1 MLTVLKVLN
10 LSGHKAEEKLY
21 LVSEVF
27 LNKMKTDKEVFR
39 KLETEYAR
47 YLEGDAVD
55 KFFEDFGI
63 KFAAGHWAAGDFL
76 DRFATKGYNS
86 DNPDFKS
93 DIISQ
98 LRRIKKAGI
107 KGVEFHDMLF
117 IDSNYRRVESVVN
130 EVKNELE
137 KLGLTPTN
145 MNMNLW
151 TDPKWKLG
159 GITNPSKEVRK
170 DALQI
175 AFQAVEIAKEIGCS
189 SVALWPGAD
198 GWDYNFEV
206 NYGRQLELF
215 IEGCEMIN
223 REARKAG
230 LVFGVEA
237 KLHEPREGNMVLP
250 TTHSAALVAKTIND
264 RSGVKNMGVC
274 IDYGHEQMY
283 AVEPAATVYALKK
296 LGIPLVNF
304 HINTAKLHSNDEDR
318 IAGTG
323 DIWRMVDFIY
333 AAMDTDYDGWFGE
346 DQFTYRMD
354 PVKAMRLSKEL
365 FANLAK
371 KALLIYSKREELEK
385 VRETGDQAEV
395 INFVKKIILKG

>member
-1 MLTVLKVLN
+1 
-10 LSGHKAEEKLY
+10 
-21 LVSEVF
+21 
-27 LNKMKTDKEVFR
+27 MKTSREVFR
-39 KLETEYAR
+39 KLEADYTG
-47 YLEGDAVD
+47 YLEGEAVD
-55 KFFEDFGI
+55 RFFEDFGI

-76 DRFATKGYNS
+76 DRFATRGYNS

-98 LRRIKKAGI
+98 LRRVKKAGI
-107 KGVEFHDMLF
+107 KGVELHDVLF
-117 IDSNYRRVESVVN
+117 IGSSYRKDESVVSK
-130 EVKNELE
+130 VKAELE

-159 GITNPSKEVRK
+159 GITNPSKRIRE

-175 AFQAVEIAKEIGCS
+175 ALQAVEIAKEIGCC
-189 SVALWPGAD
+189 SVALWPGSD

-223 REARKAG
+223 REAEKAG
-230 LVFGVEA
+230 LVFGIEA
-237 KLHEPREGNMVLP
+237 KLHEPREGNMVVP
-250 TTHSAALVAKTIND
+250 TTHLAALIAKTVNE
-264 RSGVKNMGVC
+264 RSGGRNMGVC

-333 AAMDTDYDGWFGE
+333 AAIDTSYEGWFGE

-354 PVKAMRLSKEL
+354 PVKAMHLSKEI

-371 KALLIYSKREELEK
+371 KALLIYGRREEFEK
-385 VRETGDQAEV
+385 VRENGDQAE
-395 INFVKKIILKG
+395 IIDFVKKIIIRG